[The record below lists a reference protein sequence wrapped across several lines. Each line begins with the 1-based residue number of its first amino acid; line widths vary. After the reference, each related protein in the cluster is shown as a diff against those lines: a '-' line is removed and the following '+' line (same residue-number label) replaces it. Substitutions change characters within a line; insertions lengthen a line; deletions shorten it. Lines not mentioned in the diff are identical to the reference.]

1 MAMGA
6 GYSSK
11 GLKIFHNIY
20 GKNNYQEMLDQ
31 LKLACLKLDKKYS
44 SALLYCAL
52 TGLRPAEA
60 CTSLRLLKER
70 KGEYLTND
78 KKILENFRFPKIF
91 MRRTKNAYISL
102 TFEKLFEITESL
114 APLSY
119 NSLRLALRRHNL
131 KLNISIC
138 RKIFDT
144 FLRSEGIEQALI
156 DLLQGRISKS
166 VFVRHYYRPDP
177 SKFDEIR
184 DKPVLSIIHKITD
197 PIL

>member
-1 MAMGA
+1 MGA